1 MKSEHMEKQIENF
14 IGFFVC
20 VILRCNHRAFIQ
32 CMPTRLCSSKYLKT
46 WRIRCLFGLL
56 FASLCEANS
65 YNVRFKCEM
74 EYWFINSIYGEHNL
88 QKFTNVFIKWNFI
101 RWLFWLQSYFHTIS
115 DQVDVVVCVA
125 TKHAFTKLCLHSL
138 HPPCGRYDNAIESK
152 CRCLVRWRWC
162 HSPFQNMFWNKLLS
176 MHCSCFC
183 LDGCCWC
190 RRILWLLLKLM

>member
-1 MKSEHMEKQIENF
+1 MEKQIENF

-46 WRIRCLFGLL
+46 WRIRCVSVCMFGLL
-56 FASLCEANS
+56 FASLCAANS

-101 RWLFWLQSYFHTIS
+101 RWLFGLQSYFHTVPYSIEWMLL
-115 DQVDVVVCVA
+115 CVLQQSMLLQNY
-125 TKHAFTKLCLHSL
+125 TFTPSI
-138 HPPCGRYDNAIESK
+138 HPPKAGMTTPLNRSVA
-152 CRCLVRWRWC
+152 V
-162 HSPFQNMFWNKLLS
+162 
-176 MHCSCFC
+176 
-183 LDGCCWC
+183 
-190 RRILWLLLKLM
+190 